1 MRFLLVLSLI
11 CSTAAMATGWSQQ
24 QLNGFTEQAQ
34 LHFVLH
40 SNQLQ
45 QANQFSAAIELHN
58 SSELALPAGDTGWQI
73 YFHFIRHIAPT
84 EQHGLSIRH
93 IQGDLHRIS
102 PTAAFQGL
110 AAGKSLSLPFVSAPW
125 MVSYSDFMPR
135 AFMTTGK
142 LTASVFSNTDTEDL
156 MQFVRPLQTDA
167 QLLRNAGTPDKV
179 LPMTTTRRFA
189 KNAAENASLK
199 AAAFADIA
207 QRIIPTPQ
215 QARFGKQRTTLSNN
229 WQLNYTGSASAEAS
243 YLKQQLTK
251 LGLTLQEAQNS
262 TAAQLTLAID
272 AALPVSAEGYR
283 LTISGQQIT
292 LTGKDNAGV
301 FYAVQTLLALLQR
314 DNASWQLPQGEVTD
328 QPRASW
334 RGMHYDMARNFHGMD
349 VTLRL
354 IDNMARYK
362 LNKLHLH
369 LTEDEG
375 WRLQIP
381 GLPELTDIG
390 AKRCFDL
397 TEQHCLLTQLGTGP
411 SAAGSGNGYYTTED
425 FITLLRYA
433 AERHIEVIP
442 EIDLPGHAR
451 AAIVA
456 MKARYNRLQAQG
468 QVQAAQAYLLSE
480 PDDPSQYLS
489 VQNYTD
495 NAANVC
501 LPSTYA
507 FVDKVVYELQQM
519 YRAAGQ
525 TLKIFH
531 MGGDEV
537 AAGAWQDSPAC
548 QQLFATPGNGV
559 SGVADLKPY
568 FVHQL
573 ASLTARRGIALA
585 GWEDGLM
592 YDRQNTFNREQLA
605 NPRVIANAWDN
616 IWEWGVADRA
626 YRLANNGYQVVLSPG
641 THLYFD
647 HPHEAHPQER
657 GYYWATRYTGI
668 DTVFGFLPDKLYA
681 NAKTTRSGELIDD
694 LERLLGRAL
703 PSLKQPQNMLGIQG
717 QVWSET
723 IRSAEQLEQMI
734 YPRLLALAE
743 RAWHKADWEDS
754 ANTQQQQA
762 DWQLFSQ
769 RLGKVELARLQQL
782 GSDFYLPPPGAQ
794 WQGNVL
800 QVNTSLP
807 GLEIEYSLDQGN
819 SWQPYRGQQVRE
831 SDTVLLRSRLAA
843 KVSRATELV
852 RE

>member
-1 MRFLLVLSLI
+1 MRFLLLLSLI
-11 CSTAAMATGWSQQ
+11 CSTTVMATGWSQQ
-24 QLNGFTEQAQ
+24 QLTDFTQTAKLQFALE
-34 LHFVLH
+34 
-40 SNQLQ
+40 SNLLQ

-58 SSELALPAGDTGWQI
+58 TSSLALPAGEADWQI
-73 YFHFIRHIAPT
+73 YFHFIRHIAAT

-93 IQGDLHRIS
+93 IQGDLHSIS
-102 PTAAFQGL
+102 PTARFKGL

-135 AFMTTGK
+135 AFMASGT
-142 LTASVFSNTDTEDL
+142 LTASVFANTDTEDL
-156 MQFVRPLQTDA
+156 TRFVRPLKADA
-167 QLLRNAGTPDKV
+167 QLLRNAGTADKV
-179 LPMTTTRRFA
+179 PPMTTTRRFA
-189 KNAAENASLK
+189 KNAAQNAAQK
-199 AAAFADIA
+199 ASTFADIA

-215 QARFGKQRTTLSNN
+215 QARFGTKRTTLSDY
-229 WQLNYTGSASAEAS
+229 WQLAYSGSTSAEAN
-243 YLKQQLTK
+243 YLTQQLAK
-251 LGLTLQEAQNS
+251 LGLTLQPADNS
-262 TAAQLTLAID
+262 GKAKLTLAID
-272 AALPVSAEGYR
+272 ASLPLTAEGYR
-283 LTISGQQIT
+283 LAISAQQISI
-292 LTGKDNAGV
+292 TGKDNAGV

-314 DNASWQLPQGEVTD
+314 DDARWQLPIGEITD
-328 QPRASW
+328 QPRAPW
-334 RGMHYDMARNFHGMD
+334 RGMHYDMARNFHGLD

-397 TEQHCLLTQLGTGP
+397 TEQQCLLTQLGTGP
-411 SAAGSGNGYYTTED
+411 SADGSGNGYYTTED
-425 FITLLRYA
+425 FVTLLRYA

-456 MKARYNRLQAQG
+456 MKARYNRLQALG
-468 QVQAAQAYLLSE
+468 QAEAAKAYLLSE
-480 PDDPSQYLS
+480 PDDQSQYLS

-525 TLKIFH
+525 TLTIFH

-537 AAGAWQDSPAC
+537 AAGAWQGSAAC
-548 QQLFATPGNGV
+548 QQLFATAGNGV

-605 NPRVIANAWDN
+605 NPRIIANAWDN

-681 NAKTTRSGELIDD
+681 NAKTTRSGDLIDD
-694 LERLLGRAL
+694 LELLLGRAL
-703 PSLKQPQNMLGIQG
+703 PALQKPENMLGIQG

-734 YPRLLALAE
+734 YPRLLAQAE
-743 RAWHKADWEDS
+743 RAWHKADWENS
-754 ANTQQQQA
+754 GNEAQQRV
-762 DWQLFSQ
+762 DWQLFSE
-769 RLGKVELARLQQL
+769 RLGRVELARLQQL

-794 WQGNVL
+794 WHNSVL

-807 GLEIEYSLDQGN
+807 GLEIEYSLDNGN
-819 SWQPYRGQQVRE
+819 SWQAYRGQQIK
-831 SDTVLLRSRLAA
+831 DNITVLLRSRLADE
-843 KVSRATELV
+843 VSRATELE